1 MEIENEFIDQS
12 ILRINENTPKIEK
25 CLHQLSDEEVWT
37 KPNTNSNSIGN
48 LILHLCG
55 NITQY
60 IISSLGEKED
70 LRDRNQEFLVN
81 GSMSKTELIEK
92 LQDVIEEATALLI
105 NLNRKKLMRNHAVQG
120 FELTGIG
127 IIIHVVE
134 HYSYHTGQIAF
145 YTKLLKNHNLQFY
158 KGRNLNTKNKLK

>member
-1 MEIENEFIDQS
+1 MKIESELINQTIFR
-12 ILRINENTPKIEK
+12 LNENTPRIEK
-25 CLHQLSDEEVWT
+25 CLGMLSEEEVWQ
-37 KPNTNSNSIGN
+37 KPNHNSNAIGN

-70 LRDRNQEFLVN
+70 LRNRDYEFEAQGGL
-81 GSMSKTELIEK
+81 SKSALI
-92 LQDVIEEATALLI
+92 
-105 NLNRKKLMRNHAVQG
+105 KKLNHVVQKASGIISNLDHKKLLHVFSVQG

-134 HYSYHTGQIAF
+134 HYSYHTGQISL
-145 YTKLLKNHNLQFY
+145 YTKLLKNTDLGYYAGHD
-158 KGRNLNTKNKLK
+158 LNAKNKI